1 MKRKD
6 STVAVVRWL
15 FALLGAFSIAGPA
28 FAAAPDTQGGPQY
41 GYCSARTAD
50 GNKVYVSAVFE
61 MALPDI
67 QEHNKVMT
75 AEFNKMLVQKYG
87 SPAGPNEARSGG
99 CAVVW
104 NVSKAKAEDM
114 RQLVIQGAGHA
125 QLFDTGWTFVRTAQT
140 PPPGP
145 PVGGH

>member
-1 MKRKD
+1 M
-6 STVAVVRWL
+6 
-15 FALLGAFSIAGPA
+15 
-28 FAAAPDTQGGPQY
+28 
-41 GYCSARTAD
+41 
-50 GNKVYVSAVFE
+50 FE
-61 MALPDI
+61 MPLPDI
-67 QEHNKVMT
+67 QEHNRVMN

-99 CAVVW
+99 CTVAWYVP
-104 NVSKAKAEDM
+104 KAKAEDM
-114 RQLVIQGAGHA
+114 RQIVITAAHQQNA